1 MYSTIRPDTVAN
13 PGNEKTNSND
23 DLYDENLSHAIICIF
38 NHKSSCNSA
47 DRQETEDTHSILLL
61 LGGTLD
67 AWLSDDRFLG
77 STSLSRIIL
86 AGNFSTGLVFSI
98 LKVVKEVTVMHVFS
112 HDDFLYLQADVIWP
126 FVYPLTI
133 GKKVHTK
140 HFNRH
145 IESLR
150 GMGCE
155 LWDERY
161 MENSLKR
168 GLARLFG
175 LGVATSRFRFLPPRS
190 GTTVK
195 SKYISLNVEFIDFE
209 VGKDGKFCIVHVFK
223 DIICIIRPIKAII
236 LRLSQE
242 NRSVKNLKSHIE
254 LTFECRGNMFDD
266 KIYTKSLQFQLDIPE
281 EEYSLESV
289 GNAYEDSSDAFLVD
303 IPV

>member
-1 MYSTIRPDTVAN
+1 
-13 PGNEKTNSND
+13 
-23 DLYDENLSHAIICIF
+23 
-38 NHKSSCNSA
+38 
-47 DRQETEDTHSILLL
+47 
-61 LGGTLD
+61 
-67 AWLSDDRFLG
+67 
-77 STSLSRIIL
+77 
-86 AGNFSTGLVFSI
+86 
-98 LKVVKEVTVMHVFS
+98 MHVFS

-223 DIICIIRPIKAII
+223 DII
-236 LRLSQE
+236 
-242 NRSVKNLKSHIE
+242 
-254 LTFECRGNMFDD
+254 
-266 KIYTKSLQFQLDIPE
+266 
-281 EEYSLESV
+281 
-289 GNAYEDSSDAFLVD
+289 
-303 IPV
+303 